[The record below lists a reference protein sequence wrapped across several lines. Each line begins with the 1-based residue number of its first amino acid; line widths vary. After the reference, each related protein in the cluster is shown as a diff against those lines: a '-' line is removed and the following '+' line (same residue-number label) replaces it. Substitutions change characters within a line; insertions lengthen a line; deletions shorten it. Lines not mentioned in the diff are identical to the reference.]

1 MKRLL
6 AGLLGLAAIAALFMN
21 APATAQGMAEGL
33 RLCTQVLLPSLL
45 PFMIVVSFLSLSGGL
60 LLPARLLSPLF
71 RLLRLP
77 NALRDVWLASF
88 LGGYPTGAHTLGTL
102 VQQGLL
108 PREQAG
114 KMLRCCLNPGPAFL
128 VLAVGQ
134 SMLGSRQ
141 IGGLLLLSQAISSL
155 LLCALLCR
163 GAKRGDGGA
172 PAKRLDSLSDAFVA
186 AVSGASAA
194 MLTVFAFVLAFS
206 VVFSLLDAFDPR
218 LKPLAAILE
227 VTLGCAAAAELGGKT
242 GLLLVAFFLGF
253 GGFSVGFQVL
263 ALARQASIPTKGF
276 WSARL
281 LGGLLN
287 AGVFRLLLFFDKTAV
302 STLATRTPPVAVY
315 SSDRLLGA
323 VCIAAMLLIS
333 LKKLEAP
340 VIKSRR
346 QNAG

>member
-1 MKRLL
+1 M
-6 AGLLGLAAIAALFMN
+6 IA
-21 APATAQGMAEGL
+21 
-33 RLCTQVLLPSLL
+33 
-45 PFMIVVSFLSLSGGL
+45 VSFLSLSGGL

-77 NALRDVWLASF
+77 DALRDVWLASF
-88 LGGYPTGAHTLGTL
+88 LGGYPTGAHTLATL
-102 VQQGLL
+102 AQQGLL

-114 KMLRCCLNPGPAFL
+114 RMLRCCVNPGPAFL

-141 IGGLLLLSQAISSL
+141 IGGLLLLSQGISSL

-163 GAKRGDGGA
+163 GGGFRNGSGDSA
-172 PAKRLDSLSDAFVA
+172 PARRLDSLSDAFVT

-194 MLTVFAFVLAFS
+194 ILTVFAFVLAFS
-206 VVFSLLDAFDPR
+206 AVFSLLDAFDPR
-218 LKPLAAILE
+218 LKPLAAVLE
-227 VTLGCAAAAELGGKT
+227 VTLGCATAAELGGKT
-242 GLLLVAFFLGF
+242 GLLLAAFFLGF

-302 STLATRTPPVAVY
+302 ATLAAHAPPVAVY

-346 QNAG
+346 